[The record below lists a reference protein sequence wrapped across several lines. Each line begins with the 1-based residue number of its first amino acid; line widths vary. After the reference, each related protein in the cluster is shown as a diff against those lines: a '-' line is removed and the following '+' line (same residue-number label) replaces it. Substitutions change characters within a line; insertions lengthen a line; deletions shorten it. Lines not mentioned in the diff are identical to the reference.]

1 MAANRLAFL
10 THATMLTISAIGGVS
25 SIASPPRAVKGD
37 LQPGCSKTINAI
49 VAGATNDK
57 PRPIFPAFDCGWFNS
72 GGTGLSAFIQKS
84 FHICRAASMALLVDK
99 GQRLNVKGQNHL
111 AF

>member
-1 MAANRLAFL
+1 MTVPAMAANRFAFP
-10 THATMLTISAIGGVS
+10 THATMLTISAIGGVR

-57 PRPIFPAFDCGWFNS
+57 YKPTRPEFNPLETFPA
-72 GGTGLSAFIQKS
+72 LSS
-84 FHICRAASMALLVDK
+84 FSSNIYGESSLTWI
-99 GQRLNVKGQNHL
+99 G
-111 AF
+111 